1 MEIRG
6 SLGII
11 RAVMSTQRTLFGA
24 RPLWTRPMPHQEAGD
39 CPGRKIGTSDP
50 PTLKRNGRSHSPMYA
65 ASA

>member
-24 RPLWTRPMPHQEAGD
+24 RPMPHQEAGD

-50 PTLKRNGRSHSPMYA
+50 PTYKRNGRSHSPMYA
-65 ASA
+65 AGT